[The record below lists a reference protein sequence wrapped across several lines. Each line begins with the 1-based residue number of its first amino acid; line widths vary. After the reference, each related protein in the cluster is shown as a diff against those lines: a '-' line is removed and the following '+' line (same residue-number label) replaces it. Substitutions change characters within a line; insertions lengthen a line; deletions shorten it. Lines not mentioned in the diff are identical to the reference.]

1 LTSTLELRVCR
12 ERAIAEVPLPDHQ
25 AVIVTRDHR
34 AAPCMGERQIGLEP
48 ARAAAHR
55 LPPATAHAQVRGLA
69 DGGPQTCADG
79 NANSLDAAGATTETR
94 VPVHAWTTLM

>member
-1 LTSTLELRVCR
+1 
-12 ERAIAEVPLPDHQ
+12 
-25 AVIVTRDHR
+25 
-34 AAPCMGERQIGLEP
+34 MGERQIGLEP

-79 NANSLDAAGATTETR
+79 NASGLDAAGATTETR